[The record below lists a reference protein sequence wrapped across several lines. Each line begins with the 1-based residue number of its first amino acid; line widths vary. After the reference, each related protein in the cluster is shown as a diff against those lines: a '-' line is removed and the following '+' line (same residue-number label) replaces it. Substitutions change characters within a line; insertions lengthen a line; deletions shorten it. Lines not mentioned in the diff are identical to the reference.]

1 MTETPSELDEFQ
13 HTHDSSGH
21 QIQTAG
27 HLDASEPACPD
38 CGRHVGGPKHPYQH
52 ARTCPAYTPH
62 PNSIAAQATRH
73 VAAVEDSPDY
83 FAPMRHPRGHPDVW
97 VHAEVGSKEYD
108 AAVAARHAAS
118 NHVRS
123 SQTGAIS

>member
-62 PNSIAAQATRH
+62 PNSIAAQ
-73 VAAVEDSPDY
+73 
-83 FAPMRHPRGHPDVW
+83 G
-97 VHAEVGSKEYD
+97 
-108 AAVAARHAAS
+108 
-118 NHVRS
+118 N
-123 SQTGAIS
+123 